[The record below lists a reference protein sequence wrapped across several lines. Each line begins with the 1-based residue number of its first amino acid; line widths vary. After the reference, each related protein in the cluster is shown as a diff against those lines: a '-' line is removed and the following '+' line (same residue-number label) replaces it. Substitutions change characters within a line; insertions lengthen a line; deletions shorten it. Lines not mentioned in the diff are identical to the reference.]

1 MSQSENSQAFLGLTA
16 EIISA
21 HVKNNHVDAAD
32 LPLLIEQ
39 VYLALRNAGA
49 PAPVAKAPAPAPEP
63 ERQAPVVSIKKSI
76 FPDYIICLEDG
87 RKMKTLKRY
96 LRTTYNM
103 TPEQYREK
111 WDLPA
116 EYPMVAPS
124 YAEHRS
130 VLAKQTGLGRKSAAA
145 TVAKSAPV
153 APAPPIA
160 PVVVTPA
167 VVAPP
172 VAARTV
178 VAEAVVAPEPP
189 PAPAPRPARPII
201 EAPLRERRNDHT
213 VASVFSNFP
222 GASSAQQDA
231 PEEPGESEDRKP
243 RRKPFSKQLARGMR
257 R

>member
-1 MSQSENSQAFLGLTA
+1 MVMNQSENSQAFLGLTA

-32 LPLLIEQ
+32 LPSLIQQ

-49 PAPVAKAPAPAPEP
+49 PAAVAVAPVPAPEP
-63 ERQAPVVSIKKSI
+63 ERQAPVVAIKKSV
-76 FPDYIICLEDG
+76 FPDYIVCLEDG

-111 WDLPA
+111 WDLPP

-130 VLAKQTGLGRKSAAA
+130 VLAKQTGLGRKTTPAAMAAA
-145 TVAKSAPV
+145 S
-153 APAPPIA
+153 
-160 PVVVTPA
+160 PVVA
-167 VVAPP
+167 A
-172 VAARTV
+172 VAAPDAT
-178 VAEAVVAPEPP
+178 PP
-189 PAPAPRPARPII
+189 ARAPAPAPAPAAAAEIV
-201 EAPLRERRNDHT
+201 EAPVRERRSDHT
-213 VASVFSNFP
+213 AASVFSNFP
-222 GASSAQQDA
+222 GASGAAPDT
-231 PEEPGESEDRKP
+231 PEEPAEGEDRKP

>member
-1 MSQSENSQAFLGLTA
+1 MVMNQSENSQAFLGLTA
-16 EIISA
+16 EIVSA

-32 LPLLIEQ
+32 LPSLIQQ

-49 PAPVAKAPAPAPEP
+49 PAAVAVAPVPAPEP
-63 ERQAPVVSIKKSI
+63 ERQAPVVAIKKSV

-111 WDLPA
+111 WDLPP

-130 VLAKQTGLGRKSAAA
+130 VLAKQTGLGRK
-145 TVAKSAPV
+145 T
-153 APAPPIA
+153 APAAIA
-160 PVVVTPA
+160 ADSPVVAAPDATP
-167 VVAPP
+167 P
-172 VAARTV
+172 AR
-178 VAEAVVAPEPP
+178 A
-189 PAPAPRPARPII
+189 PAPAPAPAATAEIV
-201 EAPLRERRNDHT
+201 EAPVRERRSDHT
-213 VASVFSNFP
+213 AASVFSNFP
-222 GASSAQQDA
+222 GASGAAPDT
-231 PEEPGESEDRKP
+231 PEEPAEGEDRKP